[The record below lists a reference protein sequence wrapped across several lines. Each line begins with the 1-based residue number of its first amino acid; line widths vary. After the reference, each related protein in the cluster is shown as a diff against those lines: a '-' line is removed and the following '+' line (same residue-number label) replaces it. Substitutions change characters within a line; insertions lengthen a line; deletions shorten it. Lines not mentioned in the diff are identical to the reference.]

1 MVVAHAVQ
9 TFELTKRFSHVTA
22 LDRLSVEI
30 PEGSVFGVIGPNG
43 AGKSTL
49 MRLLVDVLK
58 PTSGHSEVLGQ
69 DPRVGGKALRALIG
83 YLPGEFRVEPQLTG
97 RQHLQ
102 FWASLSPGRNA
113 MQRGRELAARLDLD
127 LSRAAG
133 KLSKGNKQ
141 KLGVVQAFMHR
152 PELLILDEPTS
163 GLDPLIQQTFLD
175 MVRQAHLD
183 GATVF
188 LSSHILSE
196 VEQVADRAA
205 VLRSGRVV
213 REATMIEF
221 RQTAQRRLRAVVRA
235 PSAEDVRAAA
245 SARALTVTAELAGA
259 GEVRVVGLVE
269 GHANDV
275 VGFLGGYEVI
285 DLVFAEPDLEET
297 VLGIYSDPDDPD
309 APPDEPPVPARRAL
323 AQEEAQ

>member
-1 MVVAHAVQ
+1 MALAVQ
-9 TFELTKRFSHVTA
+9 TFDLTKQFGQVLA
-22 LDRLSVEI
+22 LDRLSLEI
-30 PEGSVFGVIGPNG
+30 PEGSIFGVIGPNG

-58 PTSGHSEVLGQ
+58 PTSGHVEVLGD
-69 DPRVGGKALRALIG
+69 DPRSGGKDLRARLG

-97 RQHLQ
+97 RQHLR
-102 FWASLSPGRNA
+102 FWASLSPGRDA
-113 MQRGRELAARLDLD
+113 MRRGRDFADRLDLD
-127 LSRAAG
+127 LSRLAG

-163 GLDPLIQQTFLD
+163 GLDPLIQQTFLG
-175 MVRQAHLD
+175 MVREAHEG

-205 VLRSGRVV
+205 VLRSGRLV
-213 REATMIEF
+213 REATMGEL
-221 RQTAQRRLRAVVRA
+221 RQTAGRHLRAIVRA
-235 PSAEDVRAAA
+235 TSVEDVRQSA
-245 SARALTVTAELAGA
+245 SARGLAVVAEPAGD
-259 GEVRVVGLVE
+259 GEVRVSGLIE
-269 GHANDV
+269 GRANDV
-275 VGFLGGYEVI
+275 VGFLNGYQVV

-297 VLGIYSDPDDPD
+297 VLEIYSEPDGET
-309 APPDEPPVPARRAL
+309 ASAEEPPARARRAL
-323 AQEEAQ
+323 PPEEVE

>member
-1 MVVAHAVQ
+1 
-9 TFELTKRFSHVTA
+9 
-22 LDRLSVEI
+22 
-30 PEGSVFGVIGPNG
+30 
-43 AGKSTL
+43 
-49 MRLLVDVLK
+49 
-58 PTSGHSEVLGQ
+58 
-69 DPRVGGKALRALIG
+69 
-83 YLPGEFRVEPQLTG
+83 
-97 RQHLQ
+97 
-102 FWASLSPGRNA
+102 
-113 MQRGRELAARLDLD
+113 
-127 LSRAAG
+127 
-133 KLSKGNKQ
+133 
-141 KLGVVQAFMHR
+141 
-152 PELLILDEPTS
+152 
-163 GLDPLIQQTFLD
+163 
-175 MVRQAHLD
+175 
-183 GATVF
+183 
-188 LSSHILSE
+188 
-196 VEQVADRAA
+196 VADRAA

-213 REATMIEF
+213 REATMVEF